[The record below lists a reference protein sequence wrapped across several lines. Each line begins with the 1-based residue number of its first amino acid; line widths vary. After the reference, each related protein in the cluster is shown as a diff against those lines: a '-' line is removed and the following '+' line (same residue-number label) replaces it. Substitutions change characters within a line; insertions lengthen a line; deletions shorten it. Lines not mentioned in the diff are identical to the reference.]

1 MIALSEYSEGLLDT
15 SAVIDPTGASARMRL
30 PARASI
36 CAVTL
41 AELSYGVAVASDSV
55 EAARRSQRYA
65 RARAWLDPLPFDE
78 RAADKY
84 GELVALTRAY
94 GRQPRPRRLDLMI
107 AAVAASRG
115 LTLFTLNPDDFRGLD
130 SAVDVVGP
138 N

>member
-1 MIALSEYSEGLLDT
+1 MVIALSESEGLLDT
-15 SAVIDPTGASARMRL
+15 SVVIDPIGAAARMKL

-41 AELSYGVAVASDSV
+41 AELSYGVAAASDPV

-65 RARAWLDPLPFDE
+65 RVRAWLDPLPFDE

-84 GELVALTRAY
+84 GELAALTRAY
-94 GRQPRPRRLDLMI
+94 GRQPRPRRFDLMI
-107 AAVAASRG
+107 AAVAASRS